1 MASNILSIGQ
11 SAIAA
16 AQIGITTTGHN
27 IANASTPGYSRQVVI
42 QGAAQAQNF
51 GNGYIGQGVQ
61 ISGVQRVYN
70 EVLARQVISTQS
82 SSSASDVYHSQMTQI
97 DNMLSDSAAGLS
109 PALQDFFSSVQT
121 LTTNPGDSSTRQA
134 MLSSA
139 ESLANRFQDI
149 GDKLTSLREG
159 VNSELTSSVS
169 EVNTYA
175 QSIAKLNDV
184 IEKAYGADKSPPND
198 LLDQRDQLVAE
209 LSKLVKTTVV
219 NQDGGKYNLFIGS
232 GLPLVVGTQ
241 TFSLTTANSPNDGG
255 RLDVAYIA
263 NGKTTILSP
272 NSLPGGS
279 VGGLLQF
286 REQSLDPIKN
296 QIGLIAVTVA
306 QTFNEQHAQGLDANG
321 APGGS
326 FFVPPVPTVT
336 NNSNNTGTATVTS
349 QVIDARAL
357 TASDY
362 RLKFDGTNYSLTRV
376 SDNTVQT
383 FSSLPQTV
391 DGISI
396 QVQSGTMAAGDDFLI
411 QPTAYGANEIKVA
424 ITDINK
430 IAAGSPAISTAN
442 GASNAGTGS
451 ISGVTVTTGYKASP
465 LSSPVTLTFSSAG
478 NTLSGFPA
486 SQPVTVTVGSS
497 STVYP
502 AGTPVP
508 YTSNATISFGG
519 VSFKLSGGV
528 TNGDQFTITPNTSNA
543 NGDNRNALLL
553 AGLETTSFMANG
565 TSTYESA
572 FNQIVSLVGNKTRE
586 LQITSKADSQMLSQ
600 AVTAQ
605 QSESGVNLDEE
616 ATNLL
621 RYQQAY
627 QAAGKMMQIASQLF
641 DVILSMGQG

>member
-16 AQIGITTTGHN
+16 AQVGITTTGHN

-51 GNGYIGQGVQ
+51 GSGYIGQGVQ
-61 ISGVQRVYN
+61 ISGVERVYN
-70 EVLARQVISTQS
+70 EVLARQVISMQS
-82 SSSASDVYHSQMTQI
+82 SSSASTVYHTQMTQI

-109 PALQDFFSSVQT
+109 PALQDFFNSIQT

-139 ESLANRFQDI
+139 ESLANRFQSI
-149 GDKLTSLREG
+149 GDKLSSLREG
-159 VNSELTSSVS
+159 VNTQLSASIS

-198 LLDQRDQLVAE
+198 LLDQRDQLVTE

-232 GLPLVVGTQ
+232 GLPLVVGSQ
-241 TFSLTTANSPNDGG
+241 TFSLTTANSPTDGG
-255 RLDVAYIA
+255 RLDVAYVA

-286 REQSLDPIKN
+286 REQSLDPVKN

-321 APGGS
+321 VPGGS
-326 FFVPPVPTVT
+326 FFAPPVPLVT
-336 NNSNNTGTATVTS
+336 KSADNTGTATVTS
-349 QVIDARAL
+349 QILDARSL

-362 RLKFDGTNYSLTRV
+362 HLKFDGTNYSITRM
-376 SDNTVQT
+376 SDNSVQT
-383 FSSLPQTV
+383 FSSLPQTI

-396 QVQSGTMAAGDDFLI
+396 QVQSGTMVAGDDFLI
-411 QPTAYGANEIKVA
+411 QPTANGTTEIKLA
-424 ITDINK
+424 ITDTNK
-430 IAAGSPAISTAN
+430 IAAGSPTVSSAN

-451 ISGVTVTTGYKASP
+451 ISGVTVSTGYAASP
-465 LSSPVTLTFSSAG
+465 LASPVTLTYNSGS

-486 SQPVTVTVGSS
+486 SLPVTVTVGST

-508 YTSNATISFGG
+508 FTSNATISFGG
-519 VSFKLSGGV
+519 VSLKISGGV

-543 NGDNRNALLL
+543 SGDNRNALLL
-553 AGLETTSFMANG
+553 AGLQTNSFMSNG
-565 TSTYESA
+565 TATYESA
-572 FNQIVSLVGNKTRE
+572 FNQVVSLVGNKTRE

-600 AVTAQ
+600 AETAQ

-641 DVILSMGQG
+641 DVILTMGK